1 MSPLKVFVYGTLKP
15 GECNYPRYCAGKV
28 VEEKKAI
35 AYGQIF
41 HLPNFGYPAMTLGE
55 DKVEGY
61 LLTFANPDVIY
72 HLDSL
77 ENYDEGRSRSKNLY
91 DRQQIEVYDL
101 EGRSLGLAWAYFMT
115 TAQVTGFDGV
125 SLPSG
130 CWYSTK

>member
-1 MSPLKVFVYGTLKP
+1 MSLLKVFVYGTLKP
-15 GECNYPRYCAGKV
+15 GECNYPHYCAGKV

-41 HLPNFGYPAMTLGE
+41 HLPNFGYPAMTVGE

-77 ENYDEGRSRSKNLY
+77 ENYDEGRSRQKNLY

-101 EGRSLGLAWAYFMT
+101 QGRSLGFAWAYFMT
-115 TAQVTGFDGV
+115 TAQVTAFDGV
-125 SLPSG
+125 YLPSG
-130 CWYSTK
+130 CWSSTK